1 MTALKSLLHV
11 LGATVLTLASAAG
24 AHAADAF
31 PSKPIRVVVPTA
43 AGGLGDV
50 YTRLVARKMSERLGQ
65 QLVIDNRPGGDTL
78 IGTRLAKEAPADGY
92 TLLFQASGISIF
104 PHIKESPGYEQAAKD
119 FTPLGTFS
127 RAPLMLMVGGGQ
139 PDRTLAD
146 FVARMKAN
154 PGKFSY
160 AHGGVGTPPHIG
172 AAMFLQRAGLQL
184 QDIAYKG
191 NAAAV
196 PDVVGGRAEMI
207 FDAYGT
213 ASGLIK
219 EGRMRALGTS
229 ASSRMASAPDIPTLA
244 EQGYPGFSY
253 YFWSGLL
260 APAGVPKD
268 VLDKLSDALRY
279 AVTSDE
285 VTQRFRNDGNE
296 AFWTSPVQFGEL
308 LAREHAEMGRLARE
322 LKLPKQ

>member
-1 MTALKSLLHV
+1 MTPLKTWIHAI
-11 LGATVLTLASAAG
+11 GAAVLTLASATG
-24 AHAADAF
+24 ALAADPF

-65 QLVIDNRPGGDTL
+65 QLIIDNRPGGDTL
-78 IGTRLAKEAPADGY
+78 IGTRLVKEAPADGY

-104 PHIKESPGYEQAAKD
+104 PHIKENPGYELATKD
-119 FTPLGTFS
+119 FTPLGPFS

-139 PDRTLAD
+139 PDKTLAD
-146 FVARMKAN
+146 FVTRIKAN
-154 PGKFSY
+154 PGKFSF
-160 AHGGVGTPPHIG
+160 AHGGIGTPPHIG
-172 AAMFLQRAGLQL
+172 AVMFLQRAGLQM

-213 ASGLIK
+213 ASGMIK
-219 EGRMRALGTS
+219 EGRLRSLGVS
-229 ASSRMASAPDIPTLA
+229 SSSRLASAPDIPTLA
-244 EQGYPGFSY
+244 EQGFPGFSY

-260 APAGVPKD
+260 APAGVPKE

-279 AVTSDE
+279 AVTSE
-285 VTQRFRNDGNE
+285 EITQRFRNDGNE
-296 AFWTSPVQFGEL
+296 AFWLSPAQFSEYLGK
-308 LAREHAEMGRLARE
+308 EHAEMGRLARE